1 MVSVILDYEWIDS
14 RNTCFH
20 FLWIVNFG
28 QFLKQWSMLF
38 LMWNNLSFH
47 ILVLQVLMPAHYATD
62 LETIMLSI
70 SSLVTCFLERS
81 DSWRNLFIEIG
92 QVEVGFFFWSD
103 GFYHLLA
110 YFYYMLLLMWA
121 TVRSVQSVGGFIR
134 KFDCYLVVL
143 QLSWD
148 GTYDIGQL

>member
-1 MVSVILDYEWIDS
+1 MISVILDYEWIDS

-20 FLWIVNFG
+20 FLWIVNFR
-28 QFLKQWSMLF
+28 QFFKQWSMFF
-38 LMWNNLSFH
+38 LMWDNLSFH
-47 ILVLQVLMPAHYATD
+47 ILVLQVLLPAHYATD

-92 QVEVGFFFWSD
+92 KVEVAFFFWS

-110 YFYYMLLLMWA
+110 YFYYMLLMWA
-121 TVRSVQSVGGFIR
+121 AESVGGFIR

-148 GTYDIGQL
+148 GTYDIG